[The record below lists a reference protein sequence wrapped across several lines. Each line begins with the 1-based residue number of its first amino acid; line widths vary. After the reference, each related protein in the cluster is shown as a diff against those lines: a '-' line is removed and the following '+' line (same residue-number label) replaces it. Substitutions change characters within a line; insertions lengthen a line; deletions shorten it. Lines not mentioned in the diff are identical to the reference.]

1 MDSTL
6 ETVESVFKVW
16 MSYGYLK
23 KYVWKNA
30 KKNNVFTVTAVSQ
43 CRIHPDCRTTEQ
55 CHTGT
60 CLDACRVEQC
70 GTNAICTSRD
80 HSIIC
85 TCPPNYTG
93 DARIACYPSEYIPPT
108 YLYPLPLAFWHHSA
122 LKFEKQ
128 CYEKRPITPKKIGT
142 SQNCTFVSNFRTLW
156 NAAFCLRCLFTVT
169 PTPVD
174 VVVGCSVNEE
184 CPEYAA
190 CLNGACRNPCAY
202 DDPCAPNAFC
212 KTIFHTAKC
221 ACPDGYI
228 GDPQIECKL
237 PRKIEIT

>member
-1 MDSTL
+1 MQNTPWLSDHW
-6 ETVESVFKVW
+6 TVPYW
-16 MSYGYLK
+16 YLFRCLQSRTMRDQCNLHVERSQHYLYLSPK
-23 KYVWKNA
+23 LHWGCSNCMLSKWVHTTYLPIYIPYLLILA
-30 KKNNVFTVTAVSQ
+30 SQ
-43 CRIHPDCRTTEQ
+43 CSKSGKTVLWETTYY
-55 CHTGT
+55 
-60 CLDACRVEQC
+60 
-70 GTNAICTSRD
+70 S
-80 HSIIC
+80 
-85 TCPPNYTG
+85 
-93 DARIACYPSEYIPPT
+93 
-108 YLYPLPLAFWHHSA
+108 
-122 LKFEKQ
+122 
-128 CYEKRPITPKKIGT
+128 KKIVT

>member
-1 MDSTL
+1 MRNVYVRVVAQL
-6 ETVESVFKVW
+6 PTVPQ
-16 MSYGYLK
+16 
-23 KYVWKNA
+23 
-30 KKNNVFTVTAVSQ
+30 TVRLSK
-43 CRIHPDCRTTEQ
+43 I
-55 CHTGT
+55 
-60 CLDACRVEQC
+60 
-70 GTNAICTSRD
+70 AIF
-80 HSIIC
+80 
-85 TCPPNYTG
+85 PY
-93 DARIACYPSEYIPPT
+93 
-108 YLYPLPLAFWHHSA
+108 
-122 LKFEKQ
+122 
-128 CYEKRPITPKKIGT
+128 
-142 SQNCTFVSNFRTLW
+142 FRTLC
-156 NAAFCLRCLFTVT
+156 NEAFCLRCLFTVI
-169 PTPVD
+169 PTAVD

>member
-1 MDSTL
+1 MQNTPWLSDHW
-6 ETVESVFKVW
+6 TVPYW
-16 MSYGYLK
+16 YLFRCLQSRTMRNQCNLH
-23 KYVWKNA
+23 VER
-30 KKNNVFTVTAVSQ
+30 SQ
-43 CRIHPDCRTTEQ
+43 H
-55 CHTGT
+55 
-60 CLDACRVEQC
+60 
-70 GTNAICTSRD
+70 
-80 HSIIC
+80 
-85 TCPPNYTG
+85 
-93 DARIACYPSEYIPPT
+93 
-108 YLYPLPLAFWHHSA
+108 YLYLSPKLHWGCSNCMLSKWVQTTLTSWFWHHSA
-122 LKFEKQ
+122 LKVEKQ

>member
-1 MDSTL
+1 MHGWRL
-6 ETVESVFKVW
+6 
-16 MSYGYLK
+16 
-23 KYVWKNA
+23 
-30 KKNNVFTVTAVSQ
+30 
-43 CRIHPDCRTTEQ
+43 
-55 CHTGT
+55 
-60 CLDACRVEQC
+60 
-70 GTNAICTSRD
+70 
-80 HSIIC
+80 
-85 TCPPNYTG
+85 PNYTFYKVKVKKVKIKMEFFS
-93 DARIACYPSEYIPPT
+93 DLRQCVSLT
-108 YLYPLPLAFWHHSA
+108 SCFWHHSA
-122 LKFEKQ
+122 LKVEKQ
-128 CYEKRPITPKKIGT
+128 CYEKRPITPKKIVT

-190 CLNGACRNPCAY
+190 CLNGACRNPCAH

>member
-1 MDSTL
+1 M
-6 ETVESVFKVW
+6 
-16 MSYGYLK
+16 
-23 KYVWKNA
+23 
-30 KKNNVFTVTAVSQ
+30 
-43 CRIHPDCRTTEQ
+43 
-55 CHTGT
+55 
-60 CLDACRVEQC
+60 
-70 GTNAICTSRD
+70 
-80 HSIIC
+80 
-85 TCPPNYTG
+85 
-93 DARIACYPSEYIPPT
+93 
-108 YLYPLPLAFWHHSA
+108 
-122 LKFEKQ
+122 
-128 CYEKRPITPKKIGT
+128 
-142 SQNCTFVSNFRTLW
+142 
-156 NAAFCLRCLFTVT
+156 FTVT

-237 PRKIEIT
+237 PRKNCFIDSIKNNWFYKNLKQLIIYLHLGISRNMVSMSIRITLGLVLCTGLVFKVLNKTRPSDPHLKNLKSLSFL

>member
-1 MDSTL
+1 MQFARQEITALFVLVPQITLGMLELHVIQVST
-6 ETVESVFKVW
+6 T
-16 MSYGYLK
+16 YLPI
-23 KYVWKNA
+23 YIPYLLLLA
-30 KKNNVFTVTAVSQ
+30 SQ
-43 CRIHPDCRTTEQ
+43 CSKSGKTVLWETTYY
-55 CHTGT
+55 
-60 CLDACRVEQC
+60 
-70 GTNAICTSRD
+70 S
-80 HSIIC
+80 
-85 TCPPNYTG
+85 
-93 DARIACYPSEYIPPT
+93 
-108 YLYPLPLAFWHHSA
+108 
-122 LKFEKQ
+122 
-128 CYEKRPITPKKIGT
+128 KKIAT